1 MKKIYCLLFAVLPLA
16 AFAGEVKVTK
26 PALTLENDT
35 LTLDFKFNMEAV
47 KVNSTQSYAFTP
59 VLFAGKKY
67 KTLPP
72 VVVTGKNK
80 FKMRHKDRRLAK
92 RGYYDAPYTIIKG
105 KSANRQDI
113 VNYTVCLPYEEWM
126 NEADKLFEFCAIEM
140 RNNLELQN
148 SVHLLYS
155 PDIEKCVKKLLSIYE
170 SFQLGHVYF
179 TNAEFD
185 SAIQKIIQVS
195 NEIQISYL
203 LESIEQ
209 ETLKRK

>member
-1 MKKIYCLLFAVLPLA
+1 MKKIYCLLFAMLPLA

-92 RGYYDAPYTIIKG
+92 KGYYDAPYTIIKG

>member
-1 MKKIYCLLFAVLPLA
+1 
-16 AFAGEVKVTK
+16 
-26 PALTLENDT
+26 
-35 LTLDFKFNMEAV
+35 
-47 KVNSTQSYAFTP
+47 
-59 VLFAGKKY
+59 
-67 KTLPP
+67 
-72 VVVTGKNK
+72 
-80 FKMRHKDRRLAK
+80 
-92 RGYYDAPYTIIKG
+92 
-105 KSANRQDI
+105 
-113 VNYTVCLPYEEWM
+113 M

-195 NEIQISYL
+195 NEIPISYL

>member
-1 MKKIYCLLFAVLPLA
+1 MKKIYCLLFAMLPLA

-126 NEADKLFEFCAIEM
+126 NEADMWILQEIKPRSSKDAENVHSSFSLYVAPKSMAIPKPVGP
-140 RNNLELQN
+140 RL
-148 SVHLLYS
+148 SVS
-155 PDIEKCVKKLLSIYE
+155 KSR
-170 SFQLGHVYF
+170 S
-179 TNAEFD
+179 
-185 SAIQKIIQVS
+185 S
-195 NEIQISYL
+195 
-203 LESIEQ
+203 
-209 ETLKRK
+209 

>member
-1 MKKIYCLLFAVLPLA
+1 MKKIYCLLFAMLPLA

-59 VLFAGKKY
+59 VLFSGKKY

-80 FKMRHKDRRLAK
+80 FKIRHKDRKLAK
-92 RGYYDAPYTIIKG
+92 KGYYDAPYTIIKG
-105 KSANRQDI
+105 KSADRQDI

-126 NEADKLFEFCAIEM
+126 NEADMWI
-140 RNNLELQN
+140 LQEGRKDC
-148 SVHLLYS
+148 LLDL
-155 PDIEKCVKKLLSIYE
+155 PE
-170 SFQLGHVYF
+170 
-179 TNAEFD
+179 
-185 SAIQKIIQVS
+185 IQVIEPVVVVEEEPLPQKGAICEPCMS
-195 NEIQISYL
+195 MVSYL
-203 LESIEQ
+203 TPTEEP
-209 ETLKRK
+209 LKVRS

>member
-1 MKKIYCLLFAVLPLA
+1 MKKIYCLLFAMLPLA

-92 RGYYDAPYTIIKG
+92 KGYYDAPYTIIKG

-126 NEADKLFEFCAIEM
+126 NEADMWI
-140 RNNLELQN
+140 LQEGRKDC
-148 SVHLLYS
+148 LLDL
-155 PDIEKCVKKLLSIYE
+155 PR
-170 SFQLGHVYF
+170 F
-179 TNAEFD
+179 
-185 SAIQKIIQVS
+185 
-195 NEIQISYL
+195 
-203 LESIEQ
+203 
-209 ETLKRK
+209 R

>member
-1 MKKIYCLLFAVLPLA
+1 MKKIYCLLFAMLPLA

>member
-1 MKKIYCLLFAVLPLA
+1 MKKIYCLLFAMLPLA

-80 FKMRHKDRRLAK
+80 FKMRHKDRKLAK
-92 RGYYDAPYTIIKG
+92 KVIMMHPI
-105 KSANRQDI
+105 
-113 VNYTVCLPYEEWM
+113 P
-126 NEADKLFEFCAIEM
+126 
-140 RNNLELQN
+140 
-148 SVHLLYS
+148 
-155 PDIEKCVKKLLSIYE
+155 
-170 SFQLGHVYF
+170 
-179 TNAEFD
+179 
-185 SAIQKIIQVS
+185 
-195 NEIQISYL
+195 
-203 LESIEQ
+203 
-209 ETLKRK
+209 

>member
-72 VVVTGKNK
+72 VVEPARTSSK
-80 FKMRHKDRRLAK
+80 
-92 RGYYDAPYTIIKG
+92 
-105 KSANRQDI
+105 
-113 VNYTVCLPYEEWM
+113 
-126 NEADKLFEFCAIEM
+126 CAIKTAGW
-140 RNNLELQN
+140 
-148 SVHLLYS
+148 
-155 PDIEKCVKKLLSIYE
+155 PKKVIMM
-170 SFQLGHVYF
+170 HP
-179 TNAEFD
+179 
-185 SAIQKIIQVS
+185 IP
-195 NEIQISYL
+195 
-203 LESIEQ
+203 
-209 ETLKRK
+209 

>member
-1 MKKIYCLLFAVLPLA
+1 MKKIYCLLFAMLPLA

-80 FKMRHKDRRLAK
+80 FKMRHKDRKLAK
-92 RGYYDAPYTIIKG
+92 KGYYDAPYTIIKG
-105 KSANRQDI
+105 KSADRQDI

-126 NEADKLFEFCAIEM
+126 NEADMWILQEGRKDCLLDLPEKEVFEPITLTTYATMSYI
-140 RNNLELQN
+140 
-148 SVHLLYS
+148 
-155 PDIEKCVKKLLSIYE
+155 PK
-170 SFQLGHVYF
+170 FQIG
-179 TNAEFD
+179 
-185 SAIQKIIQVS
+185 
-195 NEIQISYL
+195 NETVTIFRRWACP
-203 LESIEQ
+203 
-209 ETLKRK
+209 TLTAVCLPNFRVQR